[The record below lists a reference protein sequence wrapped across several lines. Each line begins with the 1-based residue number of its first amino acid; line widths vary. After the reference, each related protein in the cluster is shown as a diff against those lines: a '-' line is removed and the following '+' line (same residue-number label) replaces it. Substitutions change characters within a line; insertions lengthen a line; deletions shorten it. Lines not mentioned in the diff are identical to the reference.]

1 MVKIDLEKG
10 DVILRGKFR
19 NKKVVVKSFGYDDKG
34 QPTVN
39 GKSMLNFRI
48 KKLMPEKKKD
58 EEPVAKWKNSKKAKE
73 MKSG

>member
-1 MVKIDLEKG
+1 MVKIDLKKG

-39 GKSMLNFRI
+39 GKPMLNFRI
-48 KKLMPEKKKD
+48 QKLMPEKKKQD
-58 EEPVAKWKNSKKAKE
+58 EPVAAWKNSKKAKE
-73 MKSG
+73 TKNG